1 MSLSRPVLAQN
12 GPSKFC
18 GEGLMLRAERTW
30 RGRYL
35 RVTRVTPLPFYPEW
49 MVQVAYQGAGRL
61 RFMVALAAPLPG
73 TTYAGT
79 RWSTLA
85 YVEKVR
91 PQFLSLRQQV
101 IDIAEIIVVA
111 PICATFPSVSVSIRE
126 NSKLRARI
134 TSYSSD

>member
-1 MSLSRPVLAQN
+1 M
-12 GPSKFC
+12 
-18 GEGLMLRAERTW
+18 
-30 RGRYL
+30 
-35 RVTRVTPLPFYPEW
+35 TRVTPLTFYPEW
-49 MVQVAYQGAGRL
+49 VVQVATRGRGRL

-101 IDIAEIIVVA
+101 VDIAEIIVMS
-111 PICATFPSVSVSIRE
+111 PICATSPSVSVSIRE
-126 NSKLRARI
+126 NSKLRAEI
-134 TSYSSD
+134 TPYSSD